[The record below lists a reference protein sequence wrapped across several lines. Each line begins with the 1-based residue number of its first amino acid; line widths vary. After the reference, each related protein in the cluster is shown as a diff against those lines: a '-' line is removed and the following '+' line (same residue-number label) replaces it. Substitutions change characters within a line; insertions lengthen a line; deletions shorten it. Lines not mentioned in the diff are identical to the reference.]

1 MSLYSPITTSHS
13 VDVLNPG
20 VGRKEPRHR
29 GTLQAAKCLNLARGF
44 AVEPG
49 VGAQMGQGDKGALA
63 VGTGKQLSVLE
74 LYESILVNHHIFRF
88 YTNTS
93 TCNQPL

>member
-20 VGRKEPRHR
+20 VGRKEPRYR
-29 GTLQAAKCLNLARGF
+29 GTLKASKCLNLARGF

-49 VGAQMGQGDKGALA
+49 VGAQVGQGDKRALA

-74 LYESILVNHHIFRF
+74 KYESILVNETHS
-88 YTNTS
+88 YV
-93 TCNQPL
+93 LYKYLYL